1 MTKISGWLVGAAA
14 LLVMT
19 MGMTA
24 CSSEGDDILGANGSE
39 QTAQATGVR
48 VTVKA
53 GISDP
58 DGNGATAGA
67 TGGSTR
73 SAVTKDGSTRT
84 LKFTTGDR
92 LYVWKAVAKP
102 GTPVNYVAG
111 MLEMVDEP
119 SADGLS
125 ATFTG
130 ILKCYDIFGN
140 ENDYTAEGDPLE
152 GTEATLVHEAM
163 VEDQDY
169 YVDIYRNIIISHTYA
184 ADVETLMTTRL
195 KVTGTYTSG
204 SGYSLASNSPIIFCS
219 LSGLAASTTY
229 RATLQYPASGGNY
242 LEGDGFFT
250 TDASGAG
257 TVAFVAEED
266 GTQDWQITIVQGN
279 TTVGIIDL
287 GTRELTAKVY
297 NVTRHFIG
305 STAYNPTGLATPLT
319 LEALTEGT
327 IVVNSPQSGMQYSLN
342 GGAKTTMTETTTIEV
357 SVGDKVQFY
366 GSGTSITK
374 YYDTNRTK
382 IAGGTAN
389 VKVYGNI
396 MSLLDEEGF
405 ATNTTLRE
413 NYAFCIL
420 FSGNA
425 NLTDAS
431 GLLLPATTL
440 TEYCYN
446 RMFKDCTSLT
456 TAPATLPAEVLANSC
471 YDAMFLNCSSLTTA
485 PALPAEVLANSCY
498 NAMFG
503 NCTSLTTAPVL
514 PAKTLAEYCYLAM
527 FQGCSNLSSVT
538 CLATNIDATNCTT
551 NWLKNAGT
559 QATAPKLYVDPDM
572 TGANW
577 NNSNFTVTAIQ

>member
-1 MTKISGWLVGAAA
+1 MKMTKISGWLVGAAA

-24 CSSEGDDILGANGSE
+24 CSSEGDGILGDNGSE
-39 QTAQATGVR
+39 PTAQATGVR

-53 GISDP
+53 GISDL
-58 DGNGATAGA
+58 TAGA
-67 TGGSTR
+67 TGGTTR

-92 LYVWKAVAKP
+92 LYVWKEVDDTYVK
-102 GTPVNYVAG
+102 YVAG
-111 MLEMVDEP
+111 MLTMVGEP
-119 SADGLS
+119 SADGMS

-130 ILKCYDIFGN
+130 EVKAYNNYGN
-140 ENDYTAEGDPLE
+140 EDHGYNFSADPLE
-152 GTEATLVHEAM
+152 GTKATLVHAAM
-163 VEDQDY
+163 EDGPDY
-169 YVDIYRNIIISHTYA
+169 GINSNSGKITFNESYA
-184 ADVETLMTTRL
+184 NDVETLMTKKL
-195 KVTGTYTSG
+195 QVTGTYTSG
-204 SGYSLASNSPIIFCS
+204 SGYSLASNAPIIFCS

-229 RATLQYPASGGNY
+229 RATLQYPAEYCYYFNSSGT
-242 LEGDGFFT
+242 FT

-257 TVAFVAEED
+257 SVAFVAEED
-266 GTQDWQITIVQGN
+266 VTHEWQIKIIQGN

-327 IVVNSPQSGMQYSLN
+327 IVVNYPQSGMQYSLN

-366 GSGTSITK
+366 GNGTSITTYFDPK
-374 YYDTNRTK
+374 RTK

-396 MSLLDEEGF
+396 MSLVDEEGF

-413 NYAFCIL
+413 IYAFCML

-440 TEYCYN
+440 TKYCYY
-446 RMFKDCTSLT
+446 RMFQGCTSLT
-456 TAPATLPAEVLANSC
+456 TAPATLPAETLVERCYNS
-471 YDAMFLNCSSLTTA
+471 MFLNCSSLTTA

-498 NAMFG
+498 DAMFG

-514 PAKTLAEYCYLAM
+514 PAKTLAEYCYQAM

-538 CLATNIDATNCTT
+538 CLATNIDATDCTT

-559 QATAPKLYVDPDM
+559 QATAPKLYVDPSM
-572 TGANW
+572 IERSW